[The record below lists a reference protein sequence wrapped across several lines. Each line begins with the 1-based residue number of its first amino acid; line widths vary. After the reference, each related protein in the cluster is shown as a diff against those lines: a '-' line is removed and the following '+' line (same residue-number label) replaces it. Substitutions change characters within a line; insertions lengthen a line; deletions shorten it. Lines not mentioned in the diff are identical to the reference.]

1 MYKVKFMYSEFPS
14 STLFKFFM
22 KKDEAD
28 SFIKELGDRFISI
41 ELVQ

>member
-14 STLFKFFM
+14 TTLFKFFM

-28 SFIKELGDRFISI
+28 LFIKELGIRFISM
-41 ELVQ
+41 EEV